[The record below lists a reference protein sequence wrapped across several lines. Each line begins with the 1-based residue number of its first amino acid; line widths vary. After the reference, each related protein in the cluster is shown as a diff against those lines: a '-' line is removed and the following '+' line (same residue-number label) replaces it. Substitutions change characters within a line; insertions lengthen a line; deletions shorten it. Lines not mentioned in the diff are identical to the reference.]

1 MRSNKINYL
10 VVGSFVLICLVGL
23 VVAVAWLTGRTGP
36 VESYH
41 AIYRNVTGVKFGSQV
56 MYEGYPIGQVT
67 EVTPVDQGGRMVFR
81 IDFDVQEGWRLPD
94 DSVSQIGA
102 SSLLSAISLNVTAG
116 SSLTALKP
124 GDRIRSK
131 EAANLFDVMATVAT
145 DIAEM
150 AETNLKPLLEQL
162 TRGGGVLTEILED
175 DGRVIVDRVRGL
187 VEDLALRAPEITDDF
202 EIFANDLE
210 RLGASLNRSSD
221 ELNEFLTPENRFK
234 VEGVL
239 DHLDR
244 AATSLDL
251 LMIDA
256 HAMIGT
262 TNDLLESNQADVT
275 QATND
280 LRHTAASVSRY
291 VDSINHSLD
300 GAARNMYEFSR
311 QIRQN
316 PGVLLG
322 GTPPADNAEGGE

>member
-10 VVGSFVLICLVGL
+10 VVGSFILISLIFFVI
-23 VVAVAWLTGRTGP
+23 AVAWLTGRTGP
-36 VESYH
+36 TEAYH

-67 EVTPVDQGGRMVFR
+67 EVTPVERNGKMEFR
-81 IDFDVQEGWRLPD
+81 IDFDIIEDWRLPD
-94 DSVSQIGA
+94 DSFAQIGA
-102 SSLLSAISLNVTAG
+102 SSLLSAISLNITAG
-116 SSLTALKP
+116 NSLIALKP
-124 GDRIRSK
+124 GDRMQSK
-131 EAANLFDVMATVAT
+131 EAANLFDVMANVAT
-145 DIAEM
+145 DIAEL
-150 AETNLKPLLEQL
+150 AETSLKPLLEQL
-162 TRGGGVLTEILED
+162 TRGGSVLSDMLED
-175 DGRVIVDRVRGL
+175 DGKVIVQRVREL
-187 VEDLALRAPEITDDF
+187 VEDLSLRAPEITDDF
-202 EIFANDLE
+202 EVFANDLE
-210 RLGASLNRSSD
+210 RLGVNLNRSAD
-221 ELNEFLTPENRFK
+221 ELNEFLTLENRIK

-251 LMIDA
+251 LMIEA
-256 HAMIGT
+256 NAMVGT
-262 TNDLLESNQADVT
+262 TNDLLEANQADVT

-316 PGVLLG
+316 PGSLLG
-322 GTPPADNAEGGE
+322 GTPPADNAETGE

>member
-10 VVGSFVLICLVGL
+10 VVGSFVLIILIGL
-23 VVAVAWLTGRTGP
+23 FVAVAWLTGRTGP
-36 VESYH
+36 TESYH
-41 AIYRNVTGVKFGSQV
+41 AVYRNVTGVKFGSQV

-67 EVTPVDQGGRMVFR
+67 AVTPVDQGGRMEFR
-81 IDFDVQEGWRLPD
+81 IDFDVKEGWRLPD
-94 DSVSQIGA
+94 DSRAEIGA
-102 SSLLSAISLNVTAG
+102 SSLLSAISLNISAG

-124 GDRIRSK
+124 GDRILSR
-131 EAANLFDVMATVAT
+131 EAANLFDVVATVASE
-145 DIAEM
+145 IAEM

-175 DGRVIVDRVRGL
+175 DGRVIIDRVREL

-210 RLGASLNRSSD
+210 RLGSNLNRSAD
-221 ELNEFLTPENRFK
+221 ELNEFLTPENRNK

-251 LMIDA
+251 LMIEA
-256 HAMIGT
+256 NAMIGT
-262 TNDLLESNQADVT
+262 TNDLLETNQEDVT
-275 QATND
+275 TATND
-280 LRHTAASVSRY
+280 LRYTAASISRY
-291 VDSINHSLD
+291 VESINHSLD

-322 GTPPADNAEGGE
+322 GSAPADNAEEGE

>member
-10 VVGSFVLICLVGL
+10 VVGSFILISLVCF
-23 VVAVAWLTGRTGP
+23 VIAVAWLTGRTGP
-36 VESYH
+36 TESYH

-67 EVTPVDQGGRMVFR
+67 EVTPVERNGKMEFQ
-81 IDFDVQEGWRLPD
+81 IDFDIIEDWRLPD
-94 DSVSQIGA
+94 DSFAQIGA
-102 SSLLSAISLNVTAG
+102 SSLLSAISLNITAG
-116 SSLTALKP
+116 NSLTALKP
-124 GDRIRSK
+124 GDRIQSK
-131 EAANLFDVMATVAT
+131 EATNLFDVMATVAT
-145 DIAEM
+145 DVAEL
-150 AETNLKPLLEQL
+150 AETSLKPLLEQL
-162 TRGGGVLTEILED
+162 TRGGSVLSDMLED
-175 DGRVIVDRVRGL
+175 DGKVIVQRVREL
-187 VEDLALRAPEITDDF
+187 VEDLSLRAPEITDDF
-202 EIFANDLE
+202 EVFANDLE
-210 RLGASLNRSSD
+210 RLGVNLNRSAD
-221 ELNEFLTPENRFK
+221 ELNEFLTLENRIK

-251 LMIDA
+251 LMIESN
-256 HAMIGT
+256 AMIGT
-262 TNDLLESNQADVT
+262 TNDLLEANQADVT

-316 PGVLLG
+316 PGLLLG
-322 GTPPADNAEGGE
+322 GTPPADNAETGE